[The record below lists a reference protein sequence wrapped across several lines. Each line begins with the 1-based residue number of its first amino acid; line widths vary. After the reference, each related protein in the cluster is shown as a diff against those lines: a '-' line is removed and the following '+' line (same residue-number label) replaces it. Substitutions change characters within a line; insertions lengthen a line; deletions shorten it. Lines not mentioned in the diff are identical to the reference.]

1 MPVIMRS
8 RSEGIRTDIKKG
20 QAMELPIVWNVGRGL
35 CTGTK
40 IRKLTSITVDHSD
53 MTIEAT
59 RSNTGGVMMSMFL
72 LTIWLF

>member
-20 QAMELPIVWNVGRGL
+20 QTMELPII
-35 CTGTK
+35 GTK